1 MTNKGADQVKIRTD
15 HSSAGVRAEEVKQE
29 MLSESSAADGNQIFF
44 VLFFHFLL
52 FIIKEHPPKAELFK
66 EFQAR

>member
-29 MLSESSAADGNQIFF
+29 MLSESSAADGNQIF
-44 VLFFHFLL
+44 LFCF
-52 FIIKEHPPKAELFK
+52 FIFFYLS
-66 EFQAR
+66 